1 MLWAT
6 LASSAHAVPRDLL
19 LQPVLSQHLAQG
31 LIQFL
36 FTAGHSVLVCT
47 WGTKQAVATGLNKMD
62 DLRPAPQ

>member
-6 LASSAHAVPRDLL
+6 LASFAHAVPRDLL

-36 FTAGHSVLVCT
+36 FTVGHSVLVCT
-47 WGTKQAVATGLNKMD
+47 WGTKQTSAIGLKMD
-62 DLRPAPQ
+62 DLRPAPE